1 MPLGRGIAEVFEAIP
16 ERIEVSGHAPT
27 WRVTGGS
34 FESVLAFAR
43 EAYDDPTVIGRED
56 RARWWPRVTL
66 TVTTDPALAAAAP
79 PLDTFAV
86 EPEPAPAPT
95 PPADAPAEPEPTRR
109 RRGAGRHA
117 ADVGPHV
124 ATGIVVPEQ
133 RHDDPRNDDPRP
145 DEPRSFGILDE
156 IFTHQ
161 EELRRQR
168 LRIPSQRPPAG

>member
-1 MPLGRGIAEVFEAIP
+1 MPLGRGIAELFEAIP

-66 TVTTDPALAAAAP
+66 TVTTDPALAAGAP
-79 PLDTFAV
+79 PLDTFAAD
-86 EPEPAPAPT
+86 PEPAPE
-95 PPADAPAEPEPTRR
+95 PAAAAPAETKPTPRR
-109 RRGAGRHA
+109 RAAGKHA

-124 ATGIVVPEQ
+124 VTEIAVPEQ
-133 RHDDPRNDDPRP
+133 RHDDVAP
-145 DEPRSFGILDE
+145 DQPLSFGILDD
-156 IFTHQ
+156 IFAHQ
-161 EELRRQR
+161 EELRRKR
-168 LRIPSQRPPAG
+168 LQIPGQRPPIG